1 MRLRPASGKPSA
13 NISGTATKRLAV
25 IARIADPTISLQK
38 GPETIFDEN
47 FSGRLKGMPSNQRKK
62 WLADRS
68 ILLLDEYDDGAFDTN
83 GELDPWEP
91 D

>member
-1 MRLRPASGKPSA
+1 M
-13 NISGTATKRLAV
+13 TAKIV
-25 IARIADPTISLQK
+25 DPRVLLYK
-38 GPETIFDEN
+38 GSEPIFEED
-47 FSGRLKGMPSNQRKK
+47 FSDHLEGMPAHQREK

-68 ILLLDEYDDGAFDTN
+68 ILLLDEYGDGAFDTN

>member
-1 MRLRPASGKPSA
+1 MARK
-13 NISGTATKRLAV
+13 
-25 IARIADPTISLQK
+25 RIAATADITDPIILLHK
-38 GPETIFDEN
+38 GPDVIFAEN
-47 FSGRLKGMPSNQRKK
+47 FSAHLKGMPPHERRK
-62 WLADRS
+62 WLADRA

>member
-1 MRLRPASGKPSA
+1 MAR
-13 NISGTATKRLAV
+13 KRIAV
-25 IARIADPTISLQK
+25 VAAIADPIILLHRGS
-38 GPETIFDEN
+38 EVIFEED
-47 FSGRLKGMPSNQRKK
+47 FSDHLKGMPPCGRKK

>member
-1 MRLRPASGKPSA
+1 MTRKR
-13 NISGTATKRLAV
+13 TAVTAE
-25 IARIADPTISLQK
+25 IAGPRILLHK
-38 GPETIFDEN
+38 GVEIIFEED
-47 FSGRLKGMPSNQRKK
+47 FSDHLEGMPAHQGEK

>member
-1 MRLRPASGKPSA
+1 M
-13 NISGTATKRLAV
+13 V
-25 IARIADPTISLQK
+25 F
-38 GPETIFDEN
+38 EEN
-47 FSGRLKGMPSNQRKK
+47 FSNRLEGMSLHRRRT

-68 ILLLDEYDDGAFDTN
+68 VLLLDEYDDGAFDTN

>member
-1 MRLRPASGKPSA
+1 MQLPAASAEPSVEA
-13 NISGTATKRLAV
+13 DGMARKRVTVTAE
-25 IARIADPTISLQK
+25 IADPTILLHR
-38 GPETIFDEN
+38 GAEVIFEED
-47 FSGRLKGMPSNQRKK
+47 FSDHLEGMPPQQRRK

-68 ILLLDEYDDGAFDTN
+68 ILLLDEHDDGAFDTN

>member
-1 MRLRPASGKPSA
+1 MSRERKV
-13 NISGTATKRLAV
+13 ITAV
-25 IARIADPTISLQK
+25 IADPVILLRK
-38 GPETIFDEN
+38 GSEVIFEED
-47 FSGRLKGMPSNQRKK
+47 FSNHLKGMLQHQRMQ
-62 WLADRS
+62 WLGDRP